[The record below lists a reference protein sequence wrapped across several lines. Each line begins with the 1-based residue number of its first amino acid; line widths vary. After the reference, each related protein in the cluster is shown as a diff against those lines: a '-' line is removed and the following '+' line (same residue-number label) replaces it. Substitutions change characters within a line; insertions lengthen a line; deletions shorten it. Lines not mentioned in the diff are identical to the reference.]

1 MQITLVSFSCLKM
14 FTHFHSLDRLIDMFF
29 SHKNV
34 YNLQNNITNECYKTI
49 VIINT
54 FFFQSEIINVL
65 PKSSHVT
72 KDTMTKLLKDFLEN
86 QAKRHIRSSADL
98 DINFHL
104 YKGRENIKEKTI
116 NIETL
121 NSDNF
126 KDTVFN
132 NTEVCLSMNLI
143 NL

>member
-1 MQITLVSFSCLKM
+1 M
-14 FTHFHSLDRLIDMFF
+14 
-29 SHKNV
+29 
-34 YNLQNNITNECYKTI
+34 
-49 VIINT
+49 
-54 FFFQSEIINVL
+54 L

-72 KDTMTKLLKDFLEN
+72 KDTMAKLLIDFLEN

-104 YKGRENIKEKTI
+104 YGGKGNSKEKTI

-132 NTEVCLSMNLI
+132 NTEVCMFI
-143 NL
+143 